1 LAVAAAAAP
10 STSKTEGSDAK
21 GPEITVVSQSDVR
34 HVNGT
39 NEWKYIITTL
49 SIFRLYLTFNDT

>member
-49 SIFRLYLTFNDT
+49 SIFAYI